1 MKYQKILKR
10 QKKQKILQKKD
21 EIKSDVANTKNV
33 SENNSDKV
41 DNNKGLEKTEV
52 ISDKVDNNK
61 GLEKTEVISDNS
73 LISSEKKSNKKVL
86 IITLLSILLV
96 IDVAALVI
104 YLIGIEKVIS
114 FIK

>member
-1 MKYQKILKR
+1 MEDIKQE
-10 QKKQKILQKKD
+10 KKEEKTDEVLEDIEEIEEIEDTPKKD

-33 SENNSDKV
+33 SENN
-41 DNNKGLEKTEV
+41 
-52 ISDKVDNNK
+52 SDKVDNNK

>member
-1 MKYQKILKR
+1 MEDIKQE
-10 QKKQKILQKKD
+10 KKEEKKD
-21 EIKSDVANTKNV
+21 EVLEDIEEIEEIEDTPKEDEIKNDESNTENV

-41 DNNKGLEKTEV
+41 DNN
-52 ISDKVDNNK
+52 IS
-61 GLEKTEVISDNS
+61 LEKTEVISDNS
-73 LISSEKKSNKKVL
+73 LISTEKKSNKKVL
-86 IITLLSILLV
+86 IITLLSILLA

>member
-1 MKYQKILKR
+1 MTTCIEYLKNTDALSLEAMNNILYE
-10 QKKQKILQKKD
+10 ILD
-21 EIKSDVANTKNV
+21 EIKNDESNTENV

-41 DNNKGLEKTEV
+41 DNN
-52 ISDKVDNNK
+52 IS
-61 GLEKTEVISDNS
+61 LEKTEVISDNS
-73 LISSEKKSNKKVL
+73 LISTEKKSNKKVL
-86 IITLLSILLV
+86 LITLLSILLV

>member
-1 MKYQKILKR
+1 MEDIKQE
-10 QKKQKILQKKD
+10 KKEEKKDEVLEDIEEIEEIEDTPKKD
-21 EIKSDVANTKNV
+21 EIKSDVANTENV

-52 ISDKVDNNK
+52 ISD
-61 GLEKTEVISDNS
+61 NS
-73 LISSEKKSNKKVL
+73 LISTEKKSNKKVL
-86 IITLLSILLV
+86 IITLLSILLA

>member
-1 MKYQKILKR
+1 MEDIKQE
-10 QKKQKILQKKD
+10 KKEEKKDEVLEDIEEIEEIEDAPKED

-33 SENNSDKV
+33 SENN
-41 DNNKGLEKTEV
+41 
-52 ISDKVDNNK
+52 SDKVDNNK

>member
-1 MKYQKILKR
+1 MNLFTGIKNALS
-10 QKKQKILQKKD
+10 KKD
-21 EIKSDVANTKNV
+21 KK
-33 SENNSDKV
+33 
-41 DNNKGLEKTEV
+41 EV
-52 ISDKVDNNK
+52 EVYNK

-73 LISSEKKSNKKVL
+73 LISTEKKSNKKVL
-86 IITLLSILLV
+86 IITLLSILLA

>member
-1 MKYQKILKR
+1 MEDIKQE
-10 QKKQKILQKKD
+10 KKEEKKD
-21 EIKSDVANTKNV
+21 EVLEDIEEIEEIEDTPKEDEIKNDESNTENV

-52 ISDKVDNNK
+52 ISD
-61 GLEKTEVISDNS
+61 NS
-73 LISSEKKSNKKVL
+73 LISTEKKSNKKVL
-86 IITLLSILLV
+86 IITLLSILLA